1 MEVVHESADSEADVI
16 FGTTTDEDMP
26 LDAIRITLV
35 ATGFEK
41 ELNKGINNEAFIST
55 ETPASQPAAYAQPQ
69 RPKMVVGGD
78 LSDDYLDVPTYMR
91 QQKD

>member
-1 MEVVHESADSEADVI
+1 MMTQ
-16 FGTTTDEDMP
+16 TT
-26 LDAIRITLV
+26 I
-35 ATGFEK
+35 
-41 ELNKGINNEAFIST
+41 
-55 ETPASQPAAYAQPQ
+55 